1 MAAVQLNVFYEG
13 WEDDKSCPLD
23 TGCTTNER
31 NIAHIAWHCV
41 RAQAWWL
48 RILEH
53 WLGNEVTQADL
64 KHYKDYFSARTA
76 PRIGERLKKRIL
88 LRLGNWKKEIDDQLR
103 RIWWAWCSIGTALLW
118 QIRNQVVHE
127 GVKWTAKSQ
136 LEFMWRRGLQQL
148 YAVARSE
155 RLRANLRIQGL
166 YLQICLE
173 SLEEVTVEAP
183 PGKSLPIAAKWRQQ
197 KLLELPRRLTLFQ
210 VANNAQG

>member
-1 MAAVQLNVFYEG
+1 MHDQRKKYR
-13 WEDDKSCPLD
+13 S
-23 TGCTTNER
+23 
-31 NIAHIAWHCV
+31 
-41 RAQAWWL
+41 QAWWL

-76 PRIGERLKKRIL
+76 PHIGERLKKRIL
-88 LRLGNWKKEIDDQLR
+88 LRLRNWKKEIDDQLR

-155 RLRANLRIQGL
+155 RNFGRTSGSKGCIFKFAW
-166 YLQICLE
+166 
-173 SLEEVTVEAP
+173 
-183 PGKSLPIAAKWRQQ
+183 K
-197 KLLELPRRLTLFQ
+197 PRRSNSGSTTR
-210 VANNAQG
+210 

>member
-23 TGCTTNER
+23 TGCTTNGR

-64 KHYKDYFSARTA
+64 KQYKDYFSARTA
-76 PRIGERLKKRIL
+76 PHIGERLKKHIL

-127 GVKWTAKSQ
+127 GVKWTAK
-136 LEFMWRRGLQQL
+136 
-148 YAVARSE
+148 
-155 RLRANLRIQGL
+155 ANWSSCGGEAFSSFTR
-166 YLQICLE
+166 
-173 SLEEVTVEAP
+173 SLEVNVFGRTSGSKGCIFKFAW
-183 PGKSLPIAAKWRQQ
+183 KAWK
-197 KLLELPRRLTLFQ
+197 K
-210 VANNAQG
+210 